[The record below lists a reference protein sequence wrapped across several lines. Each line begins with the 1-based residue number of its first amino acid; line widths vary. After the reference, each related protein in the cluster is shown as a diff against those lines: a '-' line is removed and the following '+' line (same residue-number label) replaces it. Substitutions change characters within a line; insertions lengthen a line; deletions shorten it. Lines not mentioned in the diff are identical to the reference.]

1 MNNQTKE
8 KLFTAEQVLK
18 LIDENTVN
26 SYEAGVRYSAELL
39 IIAAERATDYA
50 KILNDIAKALL
61 DSITKEE
68 EEEEEEAE
76 EEE

>member
-1 MNNQTKE
+1 VNNQNEE
-8 KLFTAEQVLK
+8 KMFTAEQVLK
-18 LIDENTVN
+18 LLDENTAN

-39 IIAAERATDYA
+39 MIAAERATDYA

-68 EEEEEEAE
+68 EEEEEAE

>member
-1 MNNQTKE
+1 MNNQNEE
-8 KLFTAEQVLK
+8 KMFTAEQVLK

-50 KILNDIAKALL
+50 KILNDIAQTLI
-61 DSITKEE
+61 DSIATGEE
-68 EEEEEEAE
+68 NVNGEEEEAE
-76 EEE
+76 